1 MSARGP
7 LSLLAAAA
15 AASLCACEPAKQE
28 TGRYTGSIEA
38 GRAALQAYDCGVCH
52 RIPGVRG
59 ATGRVGPPLAQY
71 GKRIYVAGRFPNTEP
86 MLVRWIMDPPALE
99 RATAMPSL
107 GVSEQEARDMAAYL
121 LSLR

>member
-1 MSARGP
+1 MRGR
-7 LSLLAAAA
+7 AAAA
-15 AASLCACEPAKQE
+15 AAALLMTACEPAPPQPV
-28 TGRYTGSIEA
+28 RYTGDVAA
-38 GRAALQAYDCGVCH
+38 GRAALQARDCGVCH

-59 ATGRVGPPLAQY
+59 ADGRVGPPLAEF

-86 MLVRWIMDPPALE
+86 ILMRWIMDPPALE
-99 RATAMPSL
+99 RTTAMPAL